1 MNRKFFL
8 LLAGSAVLSWVFFTP
23 TNAFGQ
29 GNTWAGASLAQMVEG
44 ARWRLGVLR
53 VNAAFSLS
61 NVGYDSD
68 VLYGYTAEP
77 VPDYTL
83 SAGVPIQV
91 LLPLSK
97 KVVLDLS
104 DSPQYVFYLGTK
116 YERAWNNTFGGHV
129 HFAFDRVYV
138 QLGGGLSDVRYRLSP
153 ELNVN
158 VRQKQD
164 SLDGLVLWQVS
175 KRASLA
181 FVYGSAK
188 YDLGEAEFG
197 GVSLS
202 DSLNRKEDYFNFITY
217 IEPSPKVRFFVDG
230 QFGSY
235 AFTKEEFRVRDA
247 RSYGIFGG
255 GVEFIPKIGEQLAT
269 VAIEGSLR
277 LGYQRLDVIDSRF
290 VDGSGFT
297 GAADV
302 SVSFMKKNTARAFFS
317 RGFQFSVFSGSSYY
331 LSTAYGGGISR
342 LLSRKVTFSYDISF
356 GRSSYPEDEAAG
368 EGAPQGIHNLYT
380 VHTFS
385 LNFRLARHLGLT
397 FLGSLA
403 KRSVDQTGL
412 ARNRNFFGFNLV
424 YGSAGGTMSAPGGGL
439 SR

>member
-1 MNRKFFL
+1 MKRRLFL
-8 LLAGSAVLSWVFFTP
+8 LSAAGALLAWLFLLPGPV
-23 TNAFGQ
+23 FGQ
-29 GNTWAGASLAQMVEG
+29 GNTWVGANLAQMVEG
-44 ARWRLGVLR
+44 ARWRLGAFR

-77 VPDYTL
+77 IPDFTL
-83 SAGVPIQV
+83 AAGTMVQV

-97 KVVLDLS
+97 KVVLDIF
-104 DSPQYVFYLGTK
+104 DSPQYVFYLDTK
-116 YERAWNNTFGGHV
+116 NERAWNNTFRGRV

-153 ELNVN
+153 ELNIN

-202 DSLNRKEDYFNFITY
+202 DYLNRKEDYFDLITY
-217 IEPSPKVRFFVDG
+217 IEPSPRVRFFVDG
-230 QFGSY
+230 QYGSY
-235 AFTKEEFRVRDA
+235 VFTKEEFRSRDA

-255 GVEFIPKIGEQLAT
+255 IEFIPKAGELLAT
-269 VAIEGSLR
+269 AGIEGSVR
-277 LGYQRLDVIDSRF
+277 LGDQRVDIIDPRF
-290 VDGSGFT
+290 MDGSGLT
-297 GAADV
+297 GEADV
-302 SVSFMKKNTARAFFS
+302 SVSIMKRNAAHIFFS

-331 LSTAYGGGISR
+331 LATAYGGGVSR
-342 LLSRKVTFSYDISF
+342 LLSRKASIYYNISF
-356 GRSSYPEDEAAG
+356 GSSLYPG
-368 EGAPQGIHNLYT
+368 SGAPEGFLNRYTTHSFGLNLM
-380 VHTFS
+380 
-385 LNFRLARHLGLT
+385 LARQLSLG
-397 FLGSLA
+397 FLGTLG
-403 KRSVDQTGL
+403 KRALDSSGL

-424 YGSAGGTMSAPGGGL
+424 YGSAGGAMSAPGGGMG
-439 SR
+439 R

>member
-1 MNRKFFL
+1 MKKRLFVL
-8 LLAGSAVLSWVFFTP
+8 SAAAALLAWLVLLPRPV
-23 TNAFGQ
+23 FGQ

-44 ARWRLGVLR
+44 ARWRLGAFR

-68 VLYGYTAEP
+68 VFYGYTSEP
-77 VPDYTL
+77 VPDFTL
-83 SAGVPIQV
+83 AAGTTVQV

-97 KVVLDLS
+97 KVVLDIF
-104 DSPQYVFYLGTK
+104 DSPQYLFYLDSK
-116 YERAWNNTFGGHV
+116 NERAWNNTFRAQV

-164 SLDGLVLWQVS
+164 SLDGLVLWQAS

-202 DSLNRKEDYFNFITY
+202 DYLNRKEDYFDLITY

-230 QFGSY
+230 QYGSY
-235 AFTKEEFRVRDA
+235 AFTKEEFRSRDA
-247 RSYGIFGG
+247 RSYGIFAGI
-255 GVEFIPKIGEQLAT
+255 EFIPKPGEQIAT
-269 VAIEGSLR
+269 AGIEGSLR
-277 LGYQRLDVIDSRF
+277 LGYQRLDIIDPRF
-290 VDGSGFT
+290 VDGSGLT

-302 SVSFMKKNTARAFFS
+302 SVSLLKRNVAHAFFS

-331 LSTAYGGGISR
+331 LATAYGGGISR
-342 LLSRKVTFSYDISF
+342 LLSRKASLYYEISF
-356 GRSSYPEDEAAG
+356 GSSLYPGSGAP
-368 EGAPQGIHNLYT
+368 EGALNRYTTHSFGLNLM
-380 VHTFS
+380 
-385 LNFRLARHLGLT
+385 LARQLSLG
-397 FLGSLA
+397 FLGTLG
-403 KRSVDQTGL
+403 KRILDSSGL

-424 YGSAGGTMSAPGGGL
+424 YGSTGGTMSAPGGG
-439 SR
+439 SRR